1 MLNTRRF
8 RQKAVPLRFAGGPP
22 RQDLA
27 GAGRVVNGP
36 RQTRLRQPG
45 LDFRGTEQGRS
56 SIQASDGVAR
66 LDSKS
71 STRDSLAP

>member
-1 MLNTRRF
+1 MPISTENG
-8 RQKAVPLRFAGGPP
+8 AFAFCGPP

-36 RQTRLRQPG
+36 RQKSLQ
-45 LDFRGTEQGRS
+45 LLVQDFRGTEQGRS

-66 LDSKS
+66 RDSKS
-71 STRDSLAP
+71 STRDSPVP